1 MLLNYKI
8 VQLFQ
13 HTDHYSSFMTT
24 KTMYKSYV
32 SNLKD
37 EPSVLV
43 FYVNGKRVGGFYL
56 FGVFLWLSRQSLWM
70 YGNSMS
76 FSKIE
81 EMLWQCQKCYCKWR
95 CKLMIAVSC
104 ESIVIYLFK
113 QHFIMQYITET
124 CGIAGIAYIIKFTLH
139 MIMFNL
145 FMNDQRRQLKQ
156 QLKLYC
162 EN

>member
-43 FYVNGKRVGGFYL
+43 FYVNGKRVGGFYVFGFFCDYLDRVCECMAIRCL
-56 FGVFLWLSRQSLWM
+56 FRK
-70 YGNSMS
+70 
-76 FSKIE
+76 SK
-81 EMLWQCQKCYCKWR
+81 KCSDSVR
-95 CKLMIAVSC
+95 SVIA
-104 ESIVIYLFK
+104 
-113 QHFIMQYITET
+113 
-124 CGIAGIAYIIKFTLH
+124 
-139 MIMFNL
+139 
-145 FMNDQRRQLKQ
+145 NDDV
-156 QLKLYC
+156 
-162 EN
+162 N